1 MAPAAMLC
9 YDVVIKPAY
18 QGIIIVIRKVIAAFG
33 AAVALGLI
41 ASPVA
46 AQINS
51 DSYKFLEA
59 VKKRDG
65 TTVTDLV
72 SVPGSVVINTTG
84 GEYDDGAL
92 NTVVRRSDYAWLSFL
107 LGKDAD
113 ANIRNGEG
121 GNHLALTA
129 QLGLV
134 AGARLLPGDR
144 SQYES
149 LRWE

>member
-92 NTVVRRSDYAWLSFL
+92 HTVVRRRDYAWLRFL
-107 LGKDAD
+107 LGKS
-113 ANIRNGEG
+113 RKS
-121 GNHLALTA
+121 T
-129 QLGLV
+129 
-134 AGARLLPGDR
+134 RLN
-144 SQYES
+144 SS
-149 LRWE
+149 H

>member
-51 DSYKFLEA
+51 ASYKFLEA
-59 VKKRDG
+59 VRMRDG
-65 TTVTDLV
+65 TTVTALA

-92 NTVVRRSDYAWLSFL
+92 HNVVRRRALAWLLFL
-107 LGKDAD
+107 LASGRA
-113 ANIRNGEG
+113 
-121 GNHLALTA
+121 
-129 QLGLV
+129 
-134 AGARLLPGDR
+134 PGR
-144 SQYES
+144 E
-149 LRWE
+149 R